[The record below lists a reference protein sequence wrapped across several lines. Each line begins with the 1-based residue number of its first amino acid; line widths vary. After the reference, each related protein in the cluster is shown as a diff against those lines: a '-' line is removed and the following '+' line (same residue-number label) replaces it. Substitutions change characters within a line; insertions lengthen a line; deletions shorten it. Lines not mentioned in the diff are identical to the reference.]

1 MAKIFGLSGR
11 ITGRKGDAVFAVR
24 SGEQIVRQY
33 NPVVNN
39 PKTPAQVDSRLKLK
53 FSSQLGMVFANVIAM
68 KKNGA
73 QSVRNVFQQ
82 VNFPNILVADGV
94 NGRKASIEMVNIKLT
109 KSARFMP
116 QVVAIN
122 ESGTVTA
129 NLVGNMSGIFDKVVY
144 VAANIAANGEVRVL
158 GSEVCATPGTNGD
171 FQLVLSR
178 SVAAWTS
185 GPMYVYAYGIT
196 AGSEKGRVALDNIN
210 GDSAHDIAQMF
221 STNTVSE
228 ADLILS
234 DTSAA
239 KVEDQ
244 A

>member
-1 MAKIFGLSGR
+1 MAKIYGLSGR

-33 NPVVNN
+33 NPIVAN

-82 VNFPNILVADGV
+82 VNFPNIVVTDGL
-94 NGRKASIEMVNIKLT
+94 NGRKASIEMVKVKLT

-116 QVVAIN
+116 QVIAIN
-122 ESGTVTA
+122 DNGTVTA
-129 NLVGNMSGIFDKVVY
+129 GLAGNMSGNFDKVVY
-144 VAANIAANGEVRVL
+144 VVANIAANGEVRIL
-158 GSEVCATPGTNGD
+158 GSEVCETPGASGD
-171 FQLVLSR
+171 FQQELSR
-178 SVAAWTS
+178 SIASWNS

-228 ADLILS
+228 GDLILS

>member
-1 MAKIFGLSGR
+1 MAKIYGLSGR

-33 NPVVNN
+33 NPIVAN

-82 VNFPNILVADGV
+82 VNFPNIVVTDGL
-94 NGRKASIEMVNIKLT
+94 NGRKASIEMVKVKLT

-116 QVVAIN
+116 QVIAIN
-122 ESGTVTA
+122 DNGTVTA
-129 NLVGNMSGIFDKVVY
+129 GLAGNMSGNFDKVVY
-144 VAANIAANGEVRVL
+144 VVANIAANGEVRVL
-158 GSEVCATPGTNGD
+158 GSEVCATPGASGD
-171 FQLVLSR
+171 FQQELSR
-178 SVAAWTS
+178 SIASWNS

-228 ADLILS
+228 GDLILS

>member
-33 NPVVNN
+33 NPIVAN

-82 VNFPNILVADGV
+82 VNYPNITVADGD
-94 NGRKASIEMVNIKLT
+94 NGRKASIEMVDIKLT

-116 QVVAIN
+116 QVIAEN
-122 ESGTVTA
+122 DEGTVTA
-129 NLVGNMSGIFDKVVY
+129 HLGGDMTGIFDKVVY
-144 VAANIAANGEVRVL
+144 VVANIATNGELRVL
-158 GSEVCATPGTNGD
+158 GSEVCATPGATGD
-171 FQLVLSR
+171 FELELSR
-178 SVAAWTS
+178 SIASWTS
-185 GPMYVYAYGIT
+185 GPMYVYAYGVA

-210 GDSAHDIAQMF
+210 GDSATDIAQMF

-228 ADLILS
+228 GDLILS
-234 DTSAA
+234 DTTAA
-239 KVEDQ
+239 KVVD
-244 A
+244 AA

>member
-144 VAANIAANGEVRVL
+144 VVANIAANGEVRVL

>member
-33 NPVVNN
+33 NPIVAN
-39 PKTPAQVDSRLKLK
+39 PKTPSQVDSRLKLK
-53 FSSQLGMVFANVIAM
+53 FSSQLGMVFSNVIAM

-82 VNFPNILVADGV
+82 VNYPNISVVNGT

-116 QVVAIN
+116 QVVAVN
-122 ESGTVTA
+122 DNGTVTA
-129 NLVGNMSGIFDKVVY
+129 NLTGNMKDIFDKVVY
-144 VAANIAANGEVRVL
+144 VVANIAANGELRVL
-158 GSEVCATPGTNGD
+158 GSDVCATPGTNGD
-171 FQLVLSR
+171 FQLELSR
-178 SVAAWTS
+178 SVASWTS
-185 GPMYVYAYGIT
+185 GPMYVYAYGVT

-210 GDSAHDIAQMF
+210 GDAAHDIAQLL

-228 ADLILS
+228 ADLIVS

>member
-33 NPVVNN
+33 NPIVAN

-53 FSSQLGMVFANVIAM
+53 FSSQLGMVFSNVIAM

-82 VNFPNILVADGV
+82 VNFPNIEVADSTS
-94 NGRKASIEMVNIKLT
+94 GRKASIDMTAIKLT

-116 QVVAIN
+116 GVVAEKEN
-122 ESGTVTA
+122 DTVTA
-129 NLVGNMSGIFDKVVY
+129 HLAGSMAGIFDKVVY
-144 VAANIAANGEVRVL
+144 VVANITENGELRVL
-158 GSEVCATPGTNGD
+158 GSEVCETPGATGD
-171 FQLVLSR
+171 FELELSR
-178 SVAAWTS
+178 STAAWNS
-185 GPMYVYAYGIT
+185 GAMYVYAYGVT
-196 AGSEKGRVALDNIN
+196 AGTEKGSVKLDEIN
-210 GDSAHDIAQMF
+210 GDAAHDIAQMF
-221 STNTVSE
+221 SENVVSE

-239 KVEDQ
+239 KVDEI
-244 A
+244 

>member
-1 MAKIFGLSGR
+1 MAKIYGLSGR

-33 NPVVNN
+33 NPIVAN

-82 VNFPNILVADGV
+82 VNFPNIVVTDGL
-94 NGRKASIEMVNIKLT
+94 NGRKASIEMVKVKLT

-116 QVVAIN
+116 QVIAIN
-122 ESGTVTA
+122 DNGTVTA
-129 NLVGNMSGIFDKVVY
+129 NLAGNMSGNFDKVVY
-144 VAANIAANGEVRVL
+144 VVANIAANGEVRVL
-158 GSEVCATPGTNGD
+158 GSEVCATPGASGD
-171 FQLVLSR
+171 FQQELSR
-178 SVAAWTS
+178 SIASWNS

-228 ADLILS
+228 GDLILS